1 VWLRSVGEIDKNLF
15 ITYRD
20 YTDDKIFKNGNLIGL
35 RDSITLHN
43 VFEDP
48 ADLDSYTRVDTI
60 NIETEFITTK
70 FYGQY
75 AKRIRGIWK
84 ANNLTLGGSFIS
96 YVFVDNK
103 TNRLYYLDG
112 FVVSPGRNKREPLRE
127 LEVILKTFQTPKEQK
142 DQAST

>member
-1 VWLRSVGEIDKNLF
+1 MAFLSEYQMVIELK
-15 ITYRD
+15 D
-20 YTDDKIFKNGNLIGL
+20 YTADDIFKNGNLIGL

-48 ADLDSYTRVDTI
+48 EDLDSYIRVDTL
-60 NIETEFITTK
+60 NIETEFITTR
-70 FYGQY
+70 FNGQY

-96 YVFVDNK
+96 YVFVDEK

-112 FVVSPGRNKREPLRE
+112 FVVSPGRAKREPLRE
-127 LEVILKTFQTPKEQK
+127 LEVILKTFVTPKEGQL
-142 DQAST
+142 DQSNT